1 MKSFNLTIQMKPIQ
15 PLFQIV
21 LFIALYKQ
29 VLTLVDYEQS
39 SLIFLIESVE
49 LNARG

>member
-15 PLFQIV
+15 PLFHIV

-39 SLIFLIESVE
+39 LFPY
-49 LNARG
+49 